1 MVAGLEYPFVASQ
14 RIAGQPLIA
23 ALLDYWE
30 AKRGDRPMPDRRD
43 IDPAELPPKLLPH
56 LLLGETLDG
65 GTRWRYRLVGTEIVR
80 RLGFDPTG
88 RYIDDVLGG
97 SYLAYVERLNAEIYR
112 MRCPVYSES
121 LFRWDE
127 RRHLF
132 TRRLW
137 LPLTRNGADDVA
149 IVLAAQTFEAPNGEP
164 CEPLVL
170 PLDRAHIDET
180 GRARLIYGTGPR
192 RDA

>member
-1 MVAGLEYPFVASQ
+1 MEAHVAGSEYPFVASQ

-30 AKRGDRPMPDRRD
+30 VKRDGRPMPDRRD

-88 RYIDDVLGG
+88 KYIDDVLGG
-97 SYLAYVERLNAEIYR
+97 
-112 MRCPVYSES
+112 
-121 LFRWDE
+121 
-127 RRHLF
+127 
-132 TRRLW
+132 
-137 LPLTRNGADDVA
+137 
-149 IVLAAQTFEAPNGEP
+149 
-164 CEPLVL
+164 
-170 PLDRAHIDET
+170 
-180 GRARLIYGTGPR
+180 
-192 RDA
+192 